1 MPYKLPPGT
10 ERLIPDLSF
19 RKLSVKYMCENLKQV
34 QSWKSLILML
44 STNFIRLQYRNISY
58 LETAKISLESS
69 ENHRLPIPNW
79 NLIKKLK
86 THPIE
91 ASILHT
97 DKKEVGRRKNLI
109 LVDNCL
115 I

>member
-1 MPYKLPPGT
+1 MPYELPPGT

-19 RKLSVKYMCENLKQV
+19 RKLSAKYMCENLKQV

-44 STNFIRLQYRNISY
+44 STNFIRLQYSNISY

-86 THPIE
+86 TYPI
-91 ASILHT
+91 
-97 DKKEVGRRKNLI
+97 
-109 LVDNCL
+109 
-115 I
+115 